1 MHRLGLIGIIA
12 VVAAAFSAPAFAQS
26 ASVKGPGV
34 EGGADARPVTG
45 DPIVPV
51 YPAPPPPP
59 SSPPPVLPPPVTG
72 QDAPG
77 NGRGPQNEFAD
88 WAVAVV
94 AADWRSSQGQP
105 IRAFE
110 NSRRD
115 LSAAFDRAGFTR
127 NNMAALSLAPNATG
141 EHLGAQRAISQIGAV
156 ATRATAG
163 CLLYFTSHGS
173 PAGIVWGPEGTLAPR
188 IMDQLID
195 DWCGTRP
202 TVVVVSACFS
212 GVFVPAL
219 AQPNRMIMTAAR
231 RDRSSFGCSP
241 EATHPYF
248 DGCVLEALN
257 EARDFLNLSM
267 RTTACVNRR
276 EREEGLSPPSEP
288 QTYVGAQMQTLLP
301 FLQFER

>member
-1 MHRLGLIGIIA
+1 LDE
-12 VVAAAFSAPAFAQS
+12 
-26 ASVKGPGV
+26 PG
-34 EGGADARPVTG
+34 G
-45 DPIVPV
+45 
-51 YPAPPPPP
+51 
-59 SSPPPVLPPPVTG
+59 
-72 QDAPG
+72 
-77 NGRGPQNEFAD
+77 GRGQQSEFAD

-110 NSRRD
+110 NARRD
-115 LSAAFDRAGFTR
+115 LTAAFDRAGFTR
-127 NNMAALSLAPNATG
+127 ANMITLSLAPDATG
-141 EHLGAQRAISQIGAV
+141 EHLSSQRAIARIGEV
-156 ATRATAG
+156 ADRVTAG

-173 PAGIVWGPEGTLAPR
+173 PSGIVFGPDAVLAPQV
-188 IMDQLID
+188 MDRLID

-202 TVVVVSACFS
+202 TVVVVSACYS

-267 RTTACVNRR
+267 RATACVNHR
-276 EREEGLSPPSEP
+276 EHEEGLAPPSEP